1 MGFDG
6 GNIFFFFIVIE
17 NVTYFY
23 YGGQFFDEKLWKII
37 HVLFEILFC
46 FEIVIV
52 FVFWII
58 LYPHIP
64 ADFYTP
70 Y

>member
-1 MGFDG
+1 MGETFY
-6 GNIFFFFIVIE
+6 FVFIVIE

-52 FVFWII
+52 FVFWTI
-58 LYPHIP
+58 LYPNIP
-64 ADFYTP
+64 PGYYTP